1 MEMAGMGLCTPFL
14 LSDLPI
20 RSEIGNG
27 SFLGN
32 AIGKRPCRNTVM
44 ATNLWDTCPEMN
56 LP

>member
-1 MEMAGMGLCTPFL
+1 MGLCTPFL

-32 AIGKRPCRNTVM
+32 AIGKRAVQEHCHGYESVGHM
-44 ATNLWDTCPEMN
+44 S
-56 LP
+56 